1 MSENS
6 KQRRRELIREY
17 KRTPKDMG
25 VYRILNTANGK
36 SYVAS
41 SRDITARLNRHRL
54 CLKNNMEQVRALQDD
69 WNRFGAEA
77 FSFEVV
83 DLLEPA
89 DKPGYNPDEDLAVL
103 NDLWLEKLKPY
114 GDNGYNKEP

>member
-1 MSENS
+1 
-6 KQRRRELIREY
+6 
-17 KRTPKDMG
+17 
-25 VYRILNTANGK
+25 
-36 SYVAS
+36 
-41 SRDITARLNRHRL
+41 
-54 CLKNNMEQVRALQDD
+54 
-69 WNRFGAEA
+69 
-77 FSFEVV
+77 VV